1 MRNLRSLIPI
11 ILFTFTLFGLVACE
25 TTQSGSKRD
34 VNFENFLEQS
44 AMHNHTEYGLGL
56 KYISGQGGVLQDYA
70 RAAYWFRRAAERGEA
85 PAQVELALIY
95 EKGMGVPQNNILAH
109 MWFNL
114 AALQGRLA
122 GGSIAEEAKSQRDS
136 VAKLMTPTEIAK
148 AENLAREW
156 VPDLDWL
163 QPSEYGIK

>member
-1 MRNLRSLIPI
+1 MRILRSLIPL

-44 AMHNHTEYGLGL
+44 AMHNHTEYDLGL
-56 KYISGQGGVLQDYA
+56 KYTYGQGGVLQDYA
-70 RAAYWFRRAAERGEA
+70 RAAFWFRRAAERGVA

-109 MWFNL
+109 MWLNL
-114 AALQGRLA
+114 AALQGR
-122 GGSIAEEAKSQRDS
+122 EDAKSHRDS

-148 AENLAREW
+148 AESLTREW